1 MQYFKLGDYNAVC
14 DLCGGTFK
22 ASKMRKTWDG
32 YYVCQTDWYPRNPLD
47 FQPRVS
53 EESVPPWT
61 RPRGID
67 KNLSG
72 GELTASGIIQFYNG
86 VATSPYIPDIT
97 ASSFVYFSVNYADG
111 RMTPEAQANQRYD
124 HVKANAIAYANAE
137 YEERL
142 KAHLLEA
149 RSPLEV
155 IDYTEIDDHILGLRS
170 VELAVEFHS
179 MPSTVKI
186 IITPQFP

>member
-97 ASSFVYFSVNYADG
+97 ASSFVYFYANYTDG
-111 RMTPEAQANQRYD
+111 RIGTYTISITPN
-124 HVKANAIAYANAE
+124 VGFKVFTTS
-137 YEERL
+137 
-142 KAHLLEA
+142 LLEL
-149 RSPLEV
+149 ST
-155 IDYTEIDDHILGLRS
+155 ISYTAIFNPNFLS
-170 VELAVEFHS
+170 
-179 MPSTVKI
+179 STPGYLI
-186 IITPQFP
+186 PGYAIPGDI